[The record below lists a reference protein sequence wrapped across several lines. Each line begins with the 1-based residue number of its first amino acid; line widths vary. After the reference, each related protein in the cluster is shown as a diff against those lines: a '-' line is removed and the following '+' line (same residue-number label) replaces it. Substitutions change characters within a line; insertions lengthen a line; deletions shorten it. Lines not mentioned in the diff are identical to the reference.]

1 MSRLTERDIAR
12 RLAEREDF
20 EPPAGL
26 LEKIKSEIPPSIPM
40 GKAIPAADRFR
51 KESDLPRRQKWLI
64 AASITTVLGAG
75 LLAFQLSREMPGLE
89 EAASAPPLEETLDRS
104 QAKPAGPPP
113 AASAPAP
120 VLEQEAD
127 AESAQP
133 EAPPAAV
140 TREDE
145 AELRALGYVVPSEP
159 VAPVEVPQDLDL
171 EEAYV
176 EGGVEGGVAGGIVG
190 GVVGGSPGG
199 AVGGVP
205 APAPPPPP
213 PPPPPA
219 PMAQRRKEAE
229 PKAEHPGV
237 YARSAGTN
245 PFVDTETDR
254 LSTFGL
260 DVDTGSYTMTRRSL
274 VDGALPRPEAVRV
287 EEFVNFFD
295 YGDAPPAR
303 GDFALK
309 AEGAPSPYA
318 PGSEYRLLRFNVKA
332 REMRM
337 DKRRPVVL
345 TFVVD
350 VSGSMNEANR
360 LPLVKQS
367 LALLLGQ
374 LRPGDRVGLVVY
386 GSEARVLLEPTDDR
400 KAVRQAID
408 RLVPEGATNAEAGL
422 SLAYDVAGRAFRM
435 NAVNRIILCSDGVA
449 NVGHTGPQAILGRIG
464 REARRGI
471 ELTTLGFGMG
481 DYNDHLMEQLADK
494 GDGRYAYVD
503 DLKEARRVLVEELS
517 GTLLTVAKNAKAQVE
532 FDPAVVR
539 SYRLL
544 GYENRAIADHRFRDE
559 TVDAGEVGAG
569 HGVTALYEVRLRPG
583 APENGVVATLHL
595 RYRSPETSAVL
606 ETVKKLR
613 RSDLAPSWEQASPA
627 LRLAGSVAE
636 FAEILRQSPWAGG
649 TGGLPEVLRQAQPA
663 VKALP
668 RSEKT
673 EEFLDLVRRAAA
685 IGSSEER

>member
-12 RLAEREDF
+12 RLSEREDF

-26 LEKIKSEIPPSIPM
+26 LEKIKSEIPPSITV

-51 KESDLPRRQKWLI
+51 KETNLPRRQRWLI

-75 LLAFQLSREMPGLE
+75 LLAFQLSREMPSLE
-89 EAASAPPLEETLDRS
+89 EAVSQESSRED
-104 QAKPAGPPP
+104 QAKPAAP
-113 AASAPAP
+113 PAP

-127 AESAQP
+127 AVSAFP
-133 EAPPAAV
+133 PPPPPPPPPAAMRPEV
-140 TREDE
+140 KE
-145 AELRALGYVVPSEP
+145 ELESLGYVGPSEP
-159 VAPVEVPQDLDL
+159 VQPVEVPQDLDI
-171 EEAYV
+171 EYGI
-176 EGGVEGGVAGGIVG
+176 EGGVEGGVVGGVAGGVAGGI
-190 GVVGGSPGG
+190 PGG
-199 AVGGVP
+199 IASDAP
-205 APAPPPPP
+205 ASAPPPPP

-219 PMAQRRKEAE
+219 PRAQRMKAE
-229 PKAEHPGV
+229 PEAEHPGV
-237 YARSAGTN
+237 YAKSAGNN
-245 PFVDTETDR
+245 PFVETETDR

-260 DVDTGSYTMTRRSL
+260 DVDTGSYTVTRRSL
-274 VDGALPRPEAVRV
+274 ADGVLPRPESVRV

-332 REMRM
+332 REVRM

-367 LALLLGQ
+367 LALLLDQ

-386 GSEARVLLEPTDDR
+386 GAEARVLQEPTDDR
-400 KAVRQAID
+400 EAVRRAID
-408 RLVPEGATNAEAGL
+408 RLVSDGATNAEAGL
-422 SLAYDVAGRAFRM
+422 TLAYDVAGRAFRM

-503 DLKEARRVLVEELS
+503 DEKEARRVLVEELS
-517 GTLLTVAKNAKAQVE
+517 GTLLTVAKNAKVQVE
-532 FDPAVVR
+532 LNPAVVE

-544 GYENRAIADHRFRDE
+544 GYENRAIDDHRFRDE

-569 HGVTALYEVRLRPG
+569 HSVTALYEVRLRPG
-583 APENGVVATLHL
+583 APEDGLVATLHL
-595 RYRSPETSAVL
+595 RYRSPETAAIQ

-636 FAEILRQSPWAGG
+636 FAEILRKSPWAGG

-663 VKALP
+663 AKALP
-668 RSEKT
+668 KSET
-673 EEFLDLVRRAAA
+673 TTEFLDLVRRAAA